1 MMENYGKFLKYKVYV
16 HPTVII
22 CPEIRTIVLWI
33 LGSSIKL
40 HPIQTCRSIQFLID
54 ILWSTYPAGITWIEE
69 SSIKLHPIQTCRSI
83 QFLFDILSSTFPAG
97 ITWIEESSIDP
108 QIHKMDLKTYF
119 MSGDWIQQCP
129 FQYVF

>member
-33 LGSSIKL
+33 LG
-40 HPIQTCRSIQFLID
+40 
-54 ILWSTYPAGITWIEE
+54 